1 MNIRRAQFHD
11 LFDMQNANL
20 SCLPENYQM
29 KYYMYHVLS
38 WPQLLHVAH
47 DPTTTQNS
55 KNSQHLVGYVLAKME
70 DDANAEDKTPHGHI
84 TSLAVLRSHRK
95 LRLANHL
102 MNQAQREMKD
112 TDDASYVSLHVRKS
126 NNNAKHLY
134 QRTLG
139 FQIHKVEEK
148 YYADDE
154 DALDM
159 RKYLKENLEG
169 GATSTAGQPTT
180 IKSTTT
186 AAATTSAS
194 TVKRTK
200 GKKQVSEGSRPQQ
213 MLLSAASSDSAPVG
227 ENLPDV
233 HALCKAMGLVSEMEE
248 KERLAQKGATAQ
260 QKPLSTGSGGS
271 AGGAKKKKT
280 QGKKK

>member
-1 MNIRRAQFHD
+1 MNIRRATVED
-11 LFDMQNANL
+11 LFDMQDCNL

-29 KYYMYHVLS
+29 KYYMYHILS
-38 WPQLLHVAH
+38 WPQLLHV
-47 DPTTTQNS
+47 TQDRPNHS
-55 KNSQHLVGYVLAKME
+55 VGYVLAKME
-70 DDANAEDKTPHGHI
+70 DDAQAEDKTPHGHI

-102 MNQAQREMKD
+102 MKQAQREMEN
-112 TDDASYVSLHVRKS
+112 TNNASYVSLHVRKS

-139 FQIHKVEEK
+139 FQIHKLEEK

-159 RKYLKENLEG
+159 RKYLKESAAMEADKQQS
-169 GATSTAGQPTT
+169 ATTATT
-180 IKSTTT
+180 TTTT
-186 AAATTSAS
+186 ADKKT
-194 TVKRTK
+194 KRK
-200 GKKQVSEGSRPQQ
+200 APQKKQVNEGSRL
-213 MLLSAASSDSAPVG
+213 MLSASSEGAPVG

-233 HALCKAMGLVSEMEE
+233 HALCKALGLIDE
-248 KERLAQKGATAQ
+248 KEEQARLAQKAAVAH
-260 QKPLSTGSGGS
+260 QKPLSSGAS
-271 AGGAKKKKT
+271 KKKT

>member
-1 MNIRRAQFHD
+1 MNIRRAQFQD
-11 LFDMQNANL
+11 LFDMQNCNL

-29 KYYMYHVLS
+29 KYYMYHILS
-38 WPQLLHVAH
+38 WPQLLHV
-47 DPTTTQNS
+47 TQDTASSSSSSNT
-55 KNSQHLVGYVLAKME
+55 SQQQQQHQHTVGYVLAKME

-102 MNQAQREMKD
+102 MNQAQREMSESN
-112 TDDASYVSLHVRKS
+112 DASYVSLHVRKS

-134 QRTLG
+134 QRTLN

-159 RKYLKENLEG
+159 RKYLKENVVVVD
-169 GATSTAGQPTT
+169 TAVSSQ
-180 IKSTTT
+180 STTSSSSKT
-186 AAATTSAS
+186 MMTSS
-194 TVKRTK
+194 TSSGGSAKRK
-200 GKKQVSEGSRPQQ
+200 GKKQVSEGSRPL
-213 MLLSAASSDSAPVG
+213 LLSASSDSAPVG

-233 HALCKAMGLVSEMEE
+233 HALCKAMGLISEKEE
-248 KERLAQKGATAQ
+248 QERLAQKSATAQ
-260 QKPLSTGSGGS
+260 QKPVST
-271 AGGAKKKKT
+271 GAKKKAT
-280 QGKKK
+280 QGKRK